1 MSLYECLSSVEDPR
15 RAEGKRT
22 TLEQMFCMIIISN
35 LCGHF
40 GGRPIAR
47 FAKIHGSTFE
57 EYLKLK
63 HGVPSHVTFSGLLND
78 VDDAQLTD
86 AFNEWASSY
95 VDLEEGGA
103 VSGDGKALGSTFS
116 SKPDGS
122 GQTFQAIV
130 SIFCQKTGL
139 VKAIQDY
146 QNAKTSEINVVQF
159 LVQQLHDL
167 GVTIY
172 LDALHTQKNCR
183 NHP

>member
-47 FAKIHGSTFE
+47 FSKIHASTFE

-63 HGVPSHVTFSGLLND
+63 HGVPSHVTFSGLLNG
-78 VDDAQLTD
+78 VDNAQLIE
-86 AFNEWASSY
+86 AFNEWASGY
-95 VDLEEGGA
+95 TDLEEGDA
-103 VSGDGKALGSTFS
+103 VSGDGKALGSTVT
-116 SKPDGS
+116 SKANGS
-122 GQTFQAIV
+122 GQRFQAIV
-130 SIFCQKTGL
+130 SIFCQQTGL
-139 VKAIQDY
+139 VRALEDY

-159 LVQQLHDL
+159 LIQQLAGL
-167 GVTIY
+167 GITIY
-172 LDALHTQKNCR
+172 LDALHAQKKL
-183 NHP
+183 